1 MSAETARGECG
12 LMTLEWLLIVAAIA
26 GLAAGSVLAVQQV
39 VDESTD
45 RPPRPEVR
53 EVDAEI
59 AAAEVAYEAT
69 QQRGESPN
77 PPQNYDDSGFE
88 QRCMAVSDRFA
99 DVIVPPSDW
108 DTPTADM
115 PAKCKL
121 ERRDP

>member
-12 LMTLEWLLIVAAIA
+12 LMTLEWLLIVGAIA

-53 EVDAEI
+53 IVDAEI
-59 AAAEVAYEAT
+59 AAAEVAYEAD
-69 QQRGESPN
+69 QLFRADQPSYMDNDFSE
-77 PPQNYDDSGFE
+77 
-88 QRCMAVSDRFA
+88 RCKAVANRFA
-99 DVIVPPSDW
+99 DVIEPPSDW
-108 DTPTADM
+108 VAPLETT